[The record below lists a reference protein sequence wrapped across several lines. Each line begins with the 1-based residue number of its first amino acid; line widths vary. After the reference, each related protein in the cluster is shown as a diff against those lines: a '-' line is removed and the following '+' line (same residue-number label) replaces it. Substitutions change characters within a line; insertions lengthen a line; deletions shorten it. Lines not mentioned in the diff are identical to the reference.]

1 MLVIGGEPDV
11 RVRLTNLLLKLDFRI
26 IDGTEPLTD
35 DRARRLSQWADIVV
49 LWRPL
54 ESHHSVSTQFGPGGR
69 ARQAPVVTI
78 EEPDIPEFLDAT
90 ALALPFRDHG
100 ARPPKVM

>member
-1 MLVIGGEPDV
+1 M
-11 RVRLTNLLLKLDFRI
+11 TNLLLKLDMRV
-26 IDGTEPLTD
+26 IDGTEALTD

-49 LWRPL
+49 LWRPA

-69 ARQAPVVTI
+69 ARQAPVITI
-78 EEPDIPEFLDAT
+78 EEPDIATFLDAT
-90 ALALPFRDHG
+90 ALALPFGDPG